1 MSLFNFKKEV
11 TPRAPPNLEKL
22 IRNFSIEIMPR
33 TAEKIESFS
42 SILPKGTRVYIA
54 HIEGTRIEDM
64 VKTASRLANEQYK
77 VMPHFPARI
86 IKDKQ
91 MLSEWISRYKNEADV
106 DQALVLAGGIPK
118 AIGDFESSM
127 QLIETDLFDEA
138 NFKRIH
144 FAGHPEGN
152 KDIDPDGSL
161 KNVNAALKWKQNY
174 SDQSD
179 AKVCLT
185 TQFSFDVQPIL
196 KWMNDLSEMG
206 INVPVHIGVAGPAKL
221 QTLLKF
227 AVECGVG
234 ASLGVLKKRARDIRK
249 LLLPYEPTE
258 LLSHL
263 ALEIEKQPKLNIEQI
278 HFFPLGGIKTSAS
291 WACNNSFKSE
301 FPAIKKG

>member
-1 MSLFNFKKEV
+1 MYFDDVKISVSKPLTYVVTDYYDVTTTATATMMSANYLKNLFSF
-11 TPRAPPNLEKL
+11 
-22 IRNFSIEIMPR
+22 IR
-33 TAEKIESFS
+33 
-42 SILPKGTRVYIA
+42 
-54 HIEGTRIEDM
+54 ED
-64 VKTASRLANEQYK
+64 
-77 VMPHFPARI
+77 
-86 IKDKQ
+86 
-91 MLSEWISRYKNEADV
+91 LSGIS
-106 DQALVLAGGIPK
+106 
-118 AIGDFESSM
+118 
-127 QLIETDLFDEA
+127 FDEA